1 MAKPKPKAPKS
12 TRPPRGPGKAKQ
24 ARKAKPK
31 PKVAY
36 SAVRGHSDP
45 RQRRISDELG
55 ERAYKRWAEEYRAS
69 CGWSGLAD
77 EFGFIRNSWR
87 LYAER
92 HDWEIQ
98 YKKFLAK
105 TQRKTETD
113 LVKRHAEK
121 MKQFRG
127 LGNATFRSLFK
138 EIPDPADPSKNIM
151 VLKADANVQEV
162 IAAAKYEDELADKFP
177 DRGDESTVTATEE
190 EVALFVSALEYLGKE
205 GLKAMGKLIVE
216 KARLEKERPTDQAQ

>member
-1 MAKPKPKAPKS
+1 MAKKRKA
-12 TRPPRGPGKAKQ
+12 RGRGKAKQ
-24 ARKAKPK
+24 ARQRLPK
-31 PKVAY
+31 PKAACRV
-36 SAVRGHSDP
+36 VGGHPDP

-55 ERAYKRWAEEYRAS
+55 EKVYKRWVEEYRAAT
-69 CGWSGLAD
+69 GWSGLAD
-77 EFGFIRNSWR
+77 EFGFGRQTWRN
-87 LYAER
+87 YADR
-92 HDWEIQ
+92 HGWEGQ
-98 YKKFLAK
+98 YEKFMAK
-105 TQRKTETD
+105 SQQRTESD
-113 LVKRHAEK
+113 LVKRHEEK

-138 EIPDPADPSKNIM
+138 EIPDPADPSRNIM

-190 EVALFVSALEYLGKE
+190 EVALFVAALESLGKD

-216 KARLEKERPTDQAQ
+216 KAKRLEIERPTN